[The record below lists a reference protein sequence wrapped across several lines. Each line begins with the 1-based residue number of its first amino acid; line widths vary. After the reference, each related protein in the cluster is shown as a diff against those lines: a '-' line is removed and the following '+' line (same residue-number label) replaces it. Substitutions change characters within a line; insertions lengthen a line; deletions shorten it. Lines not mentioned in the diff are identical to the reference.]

1 MKFTKKFFLASLTF
15 IFASMSLFAQDEVS
29 LEVKKR
35 GEQRIEQAAEKLNLS
50 EEQKTAFAEIHKKY
64 KNEAKALKGSTQ
76 SRDEMMDLIYKNR
89 KAKNAEL
96 KNLLSPEQYAIY
108 DKIDENRKG
117 RKGRRGGKGK
127 RKKNNNIEE
136 Y

>member
-1 MKFTKKFFLASLTF
+1 
-15 IFASMSLFAQDEVS
+15 MSLFAQDGASVKM
-29 LEVKKR
+29 KKR
-35 GEQRIEQAAEKLNLS
+35 GEQRLKKTVEKLNLS
-50 EEQKTAFAEIHKKY
+50 EEQTTAFVEIHKKY
-64 KNEAKALKGSTQ
+64 KKEAKAFKGSTQ

-117 RKGRRGGKGK
+117 EKGKRGGKGK
-127 RKKNNNIEE
+127 HKKGHKNEE